1 MASASNVYWA
11 PLRTLP
17 FGRRVSGRTARVDAM
32 GLGASPSTNTRRRV
46 VAVVRAA
53 RDGSS
58 NAPPAEGASDA
69 ANAPPSAVTSA
80 TLDLGPRAPAFQ
92 VAAKAAVAAPAK
104 PAPAGLAISPSLAAG
119 LGVAAAAAAA
129 GAALSRASGAQS
141 ELEKSRA
148 GLELEIAAA
157 FGGRNKKFPV
167 IRRYAENVSA
177 RYATAL
183 PRRLETVLFAE
194 IMKTAA
200 LGAFASLYE
209 NVRSAD
215 ALGHLVTLTNDVD
228 WDHVPAPPEVD
239 AADVERFV
247 LDVLDTEEEHVGII
261 PRAVE
266 TELIRNAFVAGIYVM
281 EEALKSFSAR
291 LFGSKYSLT
300 VAPAT
305 RGWRLSQ
312 THVEMSD
319 EALTRLVRDEL
330 KAPPISRLFPQLEK
344 NVALVAV
351 ALAGE
356 VVGTAEF
363 VFLGLPLKFR
373 LRAKR
378 AAVAETVKEAAAKEA
393 AEEKGRAR
401 ARRRDRAGAET
412 KKVSAAESETDAI
425 IAAYVEAYMNARG
438 GGKFRGGPTSLF
450 FSKKLERDTY
460 VGFLKQIFGTI
471 NGATIAEVLGFDI
484 IVNVGEMD
492 ASRSGALNQI
502 DLVAFHE
509 RLVQTSTKKSRR
521 EIEAFVDW
529 LMADPVYNIKA
540 VPDAVERQVYI
551 NVFELLASLVSVA
564 LSTFEV
570 QLLGRQL
577 AMKVVECAPEE
588 AKTDFA
594 NEKRF
599 KPDPLVIQKFAE
611 SVTPVKPAQEVM
623 CNVFS
628 FALAFVAFEI
638 RSIEAVMVGRK
649 LGVALARPLE
659 GAAGTLEA
667 FDVEESLDVEF
678 NATLRSALVVLAQEM
693 LVASPGVVSGDVLEE
708 MSEAAAAAPGTG
720 AGTAAE
726 TKKKNTPRR
735 RDETREDEKEN
746 RNRLFDGVMA
756 GARDVFASFGAFGST
771 DMDDDD
777 KITGKAQVRPGDA
790 LEDMVYATFIA
801 HHSEP
806 DAKFPFAY
814 LTPGAFD
821 EAVTELVAA
830 LRPGEKVPRS
840 ATAAIAAAADANG
853 DGVIQW
859 QEYLFCA
866 KELDQVLR
874 ERLETAAAAKGTATY
889 R

>member
-1 MASASNVYWA
+1 MESIVLFESFESFESFGSLESFELFESFESFRSKSFDSFELAREAA
-11 PLRTLP
+11 ALP
-17 FGRRVSGRTARVDAM
+17 SGV
-32 GLGASPSTNTRRRV
+32 
-46 VAVVRAA
+46 
-53 RDGSS
+53 
-58 NAPPAEGASDA
+58 
-69 ANAPPSAVTSA
+69 
-80 TLDLGPRAPAFQ
+80 F
-92 VAAKAAVAAPAK
+92 
-104 PAPAGLAISPSLAAG
+104 AAG
-119 LGVAAAAAAA
+119 

-194 IMKTAA
+194 IIKTAA

-228 WDHVPAPPEVD
+228 WDHVPAQPEVD

-291 LFGSKYSLT
+291 LFGSEYSLT

-312 THVEMSD
+312 THVELSD

-330 KAPPISRLFPQLEK
+330 KAPPVSRLFPQLEK
-344 NVALVAV
+344 NVAKVAT

-363 VFLGLPLKFR
+363 VFLGLPLRFR
-373 LRAKR
+373 LRAKE
-378 AAVAETVKEAAAKEA
+378 AAVAETVNEAAAKETA
-393 AEEKGRAR
+393 AEISKSP
-401 ARRRDRAGAET
+401 
-412 KKVSAAESETDAI
+412 KSVSADESETDRI
-425 IAAYVEAYMNARG
+425 IEAYVEAYMSSRAN
-438 GGKFRGGPTSLF
+438 GKFRGGPTSLF

-471 NGATIAEVLGFDI
+471 NGATIAEVMGFDI

-492 ASRSGALNQI
+492 ASRSGALSQI
-502 DLVAFHE
+502 DLAAFRE

-570 QLLGRQL
+570 RLLGRRV
-577 AMKVVECAPEE
+577 AMKAAECAPEE
-588 AKTDFA
+588 AQTDFA
-594 NEKRF
+594 GEKRF
-599 KPDPLVIQKFAE
+599 KPDPSVIQKFAE

-678 NATLRSALVVLAQEM
+678 NATLRRALVVLAQEM

-726 TKKKNTPRR
+726 TKKKETPRR
-735 RDETREDEKEN
+735 RDETREDENKN

-866 KELDQVLR
+866 NELDQVLKR
-874 ERLETAAAAKGTATY
+874 AETEAVATGVAKD
-889 R
+889 

>member
-1 MASASNVYWA
+1 MASASNVHWA
-11 PLRTLP
+11 PLRSLP

-119 LGVAAAAAAA
+119 LGVAAAAAGA

-194 IMKTAA
+194 IIKTAA

-228 WDHVPAPPEVD
+228 WDHVPAQPEVD

-291 LFGSKYSLT
+291 LFGSEYSLT

-305 RGWRLSQ
+305 RGWRLSR
-312 THVEMSD
+312 TNIEMSD

-373 LRAKR
+373 LRAKQ
-378 AAVAETVKEAAAKEA
+378 AAVAETVKEAAVKEA

-401 ARRRDRAGAET
+401 GRRRDRAGAET

-471 NGATIAEVLGFDI
+471 NGATIAEVMGFDI

-492 ASRSGALNQI
+492 ASRSGALSQI
-502 DLVAFHE
+502 DLAAFRE

-564 LSTFEV
+564 LTTFEV

-659 GAAGTLEA
+659 GAAETLEA

-678 NATLRSALVVLAQEM
+678 NATLRRALVVLAQEM

-726 TKKKNTPRR
+726 TKKKETHRR
-735 RDETREDEKEN
+735 RDETREDENKN

-874 ERLETAAAAKGTATY
+874 ERMETAAAAKGTAT
-889 R
+889 

>member
-1 MASASNVYWA
+1 MASVSNVMGWA
-11 PLRTLP
+11 HLRTSP
-17 FGRRVSGRTARVDAM
+17 FGRRVSGRTARVDAI
-32 GLGASPSTNTRRRV
+32 GLGASPSTTTRRRT

-58 NAPPAEGASDA
+58 TAGPAEGASDA
-69 ANAPPSAVTSA
+69 SLAPPSAVTPA
-80 TLDLGPRAPAFQ
+80 MRDLGPRAPAFQ
-92 VAAKAAVAAPAK
+92 VAAKAAVAEPAK
-104 PAPAGLAISPSLAAG
+104 PTPAALALSPSLAAG

-129 GAALSRASGAQS
+129 GAALSFRTSGLTS
-141 ELEKSRA
+141 ELERSRA
-148 GLELEIAAA
+148 GMELEIATA
-157 FGGRNKKFPV
+157 FGGNKKFPI

-183 PRRLETVLFAE
+183 PRGLETVLFAE
-194 IMKTAA
+194 IIKTAA

-209 NVRSAD
+209 NVQSAD
-215 ALGHLVTLTNDVD
+215 ALGHPAVLTNDVD
-228 WDHVPAPPEVD
+228 WNHTPPLPEVD
-239 AADVERFV
+239 ALDVERFV

-266 TELIRNAFVAGIYVM
+266 TELIRNAFVAGIYIM
-281 EEALKSFSAR
+281 EDALKSFSAR

-300 VAPAT
+300 ISKAEK
-305 RGWRLSQ
+305 GWRPSNTHTMRLS
-312 THVEMSD
+312 D
-319 EALTRLVRDEL
+319 DALTRLVRDEL
-330 KAPPISRLFPQLEK
+330 KAPPVSRLFPQLEK
-344 NVALVAV
+344 NVAKVAT

-363 VFLGLPLKFR
+363 VFLGLPLRFR
-373 LRAKR
+373 LRAKE
-378 AAVAETVKEAAAKEA
+378 AAVAETVNEAAAKETA
-393 AEEKGRAR
+393 AEISKSP
-401 ARRRDRAGAET
+401 
-412 KKVSAAESETDAI
+412 KSVSADESETDRI
-425 IAAYVEAYMNARG
+425 IEAYVEAYMSSRAN
-438 GGKFRGGPTSLF
+438 GKFRGGPTSLF

-484 IVNVGEMD
+484 IVNVGEVDAGTARGALSQMD
-492 ASRSGALNQI
+492 LAAFQKRLSRS
-502 DLVAFHE
+502 
-509 RLVQTSTKKSRR
+509 STKKSRR
-521 EIEAFVDW
+521 EIETFVDW

-570 QLLGRQL
+570 QLLGRQI
-577 AMKVVECAPEE
+577 AMKVTECSPEE

-594 NEKRF
+594 GEKRF
-599 KPDPLVIQKFAE
+599 KPDPSVIQKFAE

-638 RSIEAVMVGRK
+638 RSIEAVVVGRK

-659 GAAGTLEA
+659 GGAAAET
-667 FDVEESLDVEF
+667 FDVEESLEVEF
-678 NATLRSALVVLAQEM
+678 NATLRRALVVLAQEM
-693 LVASPGVVSGDVLEE
+693 LVASPGAVSGDVLEE
-708 MSEAAAAAPGTG
+708 MSEAAAGP
-720 AGTAAE
+720 E
-726 TKKKNTPRR
+726 TKKESARKR
-735 RDETREDEKEN
+735 RDEPRDPEKN
-746 RNRLFDGVMA
+746 RNLFDGVLA
-756 GARDVFASFGAFGST
+756 GARDVFASFGAFGSA

-777 KITGKAQVRPGDA
+777 KITGKARVRPGDA

-801 HHSEP
+801 HHSAP

-874 ERLETAAAAKGTATY
+874 ERMESEAVAS
-889 R
+889 

>member
-1 MASASNVYWA
+1 MASVSIVLGWA
-11 PLRTLP
+11 HLRTSP
-17 FGRRVSGRTARVDAM
+17 FGRRVSGRTARVDSI
-32 GLGASPSTNTRRRV
+32 GLGASPSTTTRRRT

-58 NAPPAEGASDA
+58 TAGPAEGASDA
-69 ANAPPSAVTSA
+69 SLAPPSAVTPA
-80 TLDLGPRAPAFQ
+80 MRDLGPRAPAFQ
-92 VAAKAAVAAPAK
+92 VAAKAAVAEPAK
-104 PAPAGLAISPSLAAG
+104 PAPAGLALSPSLAAG

-129 GAALSRASGAQS
+129 GAALSRTSGLQS
-141 ELEKSRA
+141 ELKRSRA
-148 GLELEIAAA
+148 GMELEIAAA
-157 FGGRNKKFPV
+157 FGGNKKFPI

-183 PRRLETVLFAE
+183 PRGFETVLFAE
-194 IMKTAA
+194 IIKTAA

-215 ALGHLVTLTNDVD
+215 ALGHPAVLTNDVD
-228 WDHVPAPPEVD
+228 WNHVPPPPEVD
-239 AADVERFV
+239 AEDVERFV

-266 TELIRNAFVAGIYVM
+266 TELIRNAFVAGIYIM
-281 EEALKSFSAR
+281 EDALKSFSAR

-300 VAPAT
+300 ISKAEK
-305 RGWRLSQ
+305 GWRPSNTHEMRLSD
-312 THVEMSD
+312 V
-319 EALTRLVRDEL
+319 ALTRLVRDEL
-330 KAPPISRLFPQLEK
+330 KAPPVSRLFPQLEK
-344 NVALVAV
+344 NVAKVAT

-363 VFLGLPLKFR
+363 VFLGLPLRFR
-373 LRAKR
+373 LRAKE
-378 AAVAETVKEAAAKEA
+378 AAVAETVNEAAAKEA
-393 AEEKGRAR
+393 A
-401 ARRRDRAGAET
+401 AEIST
-412 KKVSAAESETDAI
+412 SKSVSADESETDRI
-425 IAAYVEAYMNARG
+425 IEAYVEAYMSSRAN
-438 GGKFRGGPTSLF
+438 GKFRGGPTSLF

-484 IVNVGEMD
+484 IVNVGEVD
-492 ASRSGALNQI
+492 ASRSGALSQI
-502 DLVAFHE
+502 DLAAFRE
-509 RLVQTSTKKSRR
+509 RLSRSSTKKSRR
-521 EIEAFVDW
+521 EIETFVDW

-570 QLLGRQL
+570 QLLGRRI
-577 AMKVVECAPEE
+577 AMKVTECSPEE

-594 NEKRF
+594 GEKRF
-599 KPDPLVIQKFAE
+599 KPDPSVIQKFAE
-611 SVTPVKPAQEVM
+611 SATPVKPAQEVM

-638 RSIEAVMVGRK
+638 RSIEAVVVGRK

-659 GAAGTLEA
+659 GGAAAET

-678 NATLRSALVVLAQEM
+678 NATLRRALVVLAQEM
-693 LVASPGVVSGDVLEE
+693 LVASPGAVSGDVLEE
-708 MSEAAAAAPGTG
+708 MSEAAAGPEAKMV
-720 AGTAAE
+720 
-726 TKKKNTPRR
+726 KKQKR
-735 RDETREDEKEN
+735 RDEPREEERN
-746 RNRLFDGVMA
+746 RNLFDGVLA
-756 GARDVFASFGAFGST
+756 GARDVFASFGAFGSA

-801 HHSEP
+801 HHSAP

-874 ERLETAAAAKGTATY
+874 ERTVAT
-889 R
+889 